1 MGKTRM
7 RNPCRK
13 SRALVRVLT
22 SPPRAPRTNGGSGCP
37 LFFPLFFSLHVRK
50 PCSDLRSE
58 TPWRAR
64 WMEGGREGYGIWEGY
79 GRDMGGEGRANP
91 FPVPSLVN
99 MMNLPKYTV
108 DGPRSVVLP
117 PVVMVDTSCATHRS
131 GNTGGVGSAS
141 AREAM
146 PADASP
152 SKIMVDMFYPKFC
165 KIFIICSHLGT
176 R

>member
-1 MGKTRM
+1 MLRNSPLQASKVSPLEKQHDMAQRLTRCGGTFGSSASQCYAADAVRM
-7 RNPCRK
+7 RG
-13 SRALVRVLT
+13 V
-22 SPPRAPRTNGGSGCP
+22 
-37 LFFPLFFSLHVRK
+37 
-50 PCSDLRSE
+50 
-58 TPWRAR
+58 
-64 WMEGGREGYGIWEGY
+64 
-79 GRDMGGEGRANP
+79 
-91 FPVPSLVN
+91 
-99 MMNLPKYTV
+99 PKYTV